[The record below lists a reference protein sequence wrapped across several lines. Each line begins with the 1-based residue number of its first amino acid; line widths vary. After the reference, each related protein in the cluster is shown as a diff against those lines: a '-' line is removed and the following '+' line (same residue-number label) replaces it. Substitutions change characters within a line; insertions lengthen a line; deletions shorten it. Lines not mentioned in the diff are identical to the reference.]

1 MQIQMSFI
9 EKVFS
14 WWRSRR
20 ERRETE
26 RRLRRER
33 EERLRVQKIE
43 EEKERR
49 FLYRLGNDF
58 ESYVVSMFD
67 PEKFELIHRTP
78 TNDDTNGKYVK
89 SMKFPDLRFRER
101 SSGISFWVECKYRA
115 RTEDLGNI
123 TWCTERQLKN
133 YKRTYYDTRD
143 TIFIMLGL
151 GGSVMAPNK
160 VFCLNLEKINFTK
173 LFYSTYC
180 TNRVKVDR
188 IESYQ
193 QLLEISELKGKKQ

>member
-1 MQIQMSFI
+1 MSFI

-14 WWRSRR
+14 WWKSHR

-26 RRLRRER
+26 RRRRRER
-33 EERLRVQKIE
+33 EERLQIQKME

-58 ESYVVSMFD
+58 ESYVISMFN

-78 TNDDTNGKYVK
+78 TNDDTNGMYVE
-89 SMKFPDLRFRER
+89 SMRLPDLRFRER
-101 SSGISFWVECKYRA
+101 STGRSFWVECKYRT

-123 TWCTERQLKN
+123 GWCTEKQLKN
-133 YKRTYYDTRD
+133 YKHTHYSTRD
-143 TIFIMLGL
+143 TVFIMIDL

-160 VFCLNLEKINFTK
+160 VFCLNLERINFTK

-180 TNRVKVDR
+180 TNRVKVDE

-193 QLLEISELKGKKQ
+193 QLLEISELKGDNR